1 MSPLL
6 AILGGIA
13 AIYSA
18 CCALVVL
25 AMLRLASRAD
35 RQLEAEE
42 REEKPVER

>member
-18 CCALVVL
+18 CCALIVL
-25 AMLRLASRAD
+25 AMLRLGARAD

-42 REEKPVER
+42 REGDPVEN